1 MKTMESDVSIVVNE
15 DNWQGLV
22 MEINRRKCDHNVMY
36 TLRPAQGEADSI
48 SACCVSCVWECV
60 CE

>member
-1 MKTMESDVSIVVNE
+1 MERDVSIVVDE

-22 MEINRRKCDHNVMY
+22 MEINRRKCDPQCDVH
-36 TLRPAQGEADSI
+36 LRPAKARLILSQL
-48 SACCVSCVWECV
+48 CCVSCVSECV